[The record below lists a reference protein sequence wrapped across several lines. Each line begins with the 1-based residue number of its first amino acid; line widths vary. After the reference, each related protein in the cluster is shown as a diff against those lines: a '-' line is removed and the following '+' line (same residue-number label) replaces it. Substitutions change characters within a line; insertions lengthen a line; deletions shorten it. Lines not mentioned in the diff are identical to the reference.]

1 MKKYQDE
8 RYMFV
13 SIVELCKETRRYA
26 QAKTR
31 GWGIQIY
38 HGAGGREIGE
48 REEEKGKDGREK
60 EKKGEEGEEEEER
73 EEGKKGKE
81 GEEGKE

>member
-1 MKKYQDE
+1 
-8 RYMFV
+8 MFV

-48 REEEKGKDGREK
+48 REEEKGNDGT
-60 EKKGEEGEEEEER
+60 
-73 EEGKKGKE
+73 
-81 GEEGKE
+81 